1 MIQLARA
8 LKRKYYHFDEIFIT
22 GCTGSCLPAQL
33 LIRISS
39 KWRHFRFSKSMNIFS
54 MWLAESG
61 SGSRSYGVDYSW
73 NQTIYQNEF
82 QMQRTHSSEDCA
94 INVNESASDIRSCL
108 FSCIYIYI
116 YCDVMLCTKFMISNH
131 NLQMSPCII
140 TKNWIYI
147 QMRAASCNSQ
157 REVKPVLLR

>member
-39 KWRHFRFSKSMNIFS
+39 KWRHFRCSKFMNIFS

-61 SGSRSYGVDYSW
+61 SGSCSYGVDYSW

-116 YCDVMLCTKFMISNH
+116 CSRRNAQKTETGMFYSLYCPSSHCSSRTQWGWRRIMNMRRVSVSVVK
-131 NLQMSPCII
+131 LQ
-140 TKNWIYI
+140 
-147 QMRAASCNSQ
+147 
-157 REVKPVLLR
+157 